1 MTALTPYQRTQVS
14 QIAGW
19 KAEPPLLMVRMLEA
33 ATHPIVL
40 LAKQFVPTNAIH
52 DAVEAAYQ
60 ASGVIA
66 HRDDV
71 ARQAGVNEIHALR
84 RGSLERSDRLADHFS
99 KIAGE
104 GAMLRGAAISS
115 AGGAGAVLGLE
126 VMVTFALKTIH
137 TVGYCYGYGPEDP
150 REKQYALG
158 ILLAAAAGSVSEKQ
172 QAMADLNSLHEF
184 MVGEIVEDAV
194 QTSAEALA
202 EEAIEQV
209 SKTAAEDFL
218 AERVLESGALRAI
231 PLLGVLLGAISDAAV
246 AEFIGHVAKRSFQER
261 WLRANGKVLA
271 IAPDAAYARSRLV
284 RFEGVVEAGCYWTSF
299 LISFAVTYPPALL
312 FSFLPVGNPVAQ
324 GCAAGS
330 QAAARD
336 VTSLRNAI
344 AHWYLDLRHPAPP
357 AASDQRDAVVVSP
370 TEQCLSPRLALA
382 ANQSP

>member
-1 MTALTPYQRTQVS
+1 MFELAPYERTQVQ

-19 KAEPPLLMVRMLEA
+19 KAEPPLLMVRLLEA

-66 HRDDV
+66 HREDV
-71 ARQAGVNEIHALR
+71 AKQAGVTDVHTLCKA
-84 RGSLERSDRLADHFS
+84 SLQRCDELADRFA

-126 VMVTFALKTIH
+126 IMVTFALKAIH
-137 TVGYCYGYGPEDP
+137 TIGYCYGYCPEDP

-158 ILLAAAAGSVSEKQ
+158 ILLAAAAGTMAEKQ
-172 QAMADLNSLHEF
+172 KAVADLESLHEF
-184 MVGEIVEDAV
+184 MVGELIEEVV
-194 QTSAEALA
+194 HSSAEALA

-231 PLLGVLLGAISDAAV
+231 PLLGILLGAISDAGV
-246 AEFIGHVAKRSFQER
+246 AEFVGHVAKRSFQER
-261 WLRANGKVLA
+261 WLRARGKVRL
-271 IAPDAAYARSRLV
+271 IAPDPQLARSRLT
-284 RFEGVVEAGCYWTSF
+284 RAESLIGSACYWTSF
-299 LISFAVTYPPALL
+299 LIGFTLTYPPTLL
-312 FSFLPVGNPVAQ
+312 FSCLPEQ
-324 GCAAGS
+324 GPIATGCNAGTM
-330 QAAARD
+330 AAAVD
-336 VTSLRNAI
+336 CQKFLAI
-344 AHWYLDLRHPAPP
+344 VAERYSNRSSPGSPGL
-357 AASDQRDAVVVSP
+357 SP
-370 TEQCLSPRLALA
+370 TA
-382 ANQSP
+382 AN